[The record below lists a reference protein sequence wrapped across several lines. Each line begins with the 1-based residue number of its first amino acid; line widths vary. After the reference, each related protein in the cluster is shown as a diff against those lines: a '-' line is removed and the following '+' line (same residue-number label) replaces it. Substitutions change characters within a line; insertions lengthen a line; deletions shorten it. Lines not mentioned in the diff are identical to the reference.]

1 MTAFHTIAVPHDDI
15 LAGRLTMDVFAADLW
30 EVYRGRGPEEYRNPA
45 QFFQKTY
52 QTEGLTHLL
61 DVVHQRLQGRG
72 GDSVLQIQTPF
83 GGGKTHALIAMYHRA
98 AEWGT
103 KCVVIVGT
111 PMASG
116 DTLWGMLEEQLTGQ
130 KRSFTG
136 MVAPGREAIRELLA
150 HHQPVLIL
158 MDEVL
163 EYVTKAAGVP
173 VGESTLAAQSIAY
186 MQELTEAVT
195 TLERVSLVVTLPASL
210 IEHYDEQA
218 ERLFQQIQRVAGR
231 VEKIYT
237 PVQEHEIT
245 SVIRRRL
252 FASVDGQRAARI
264 VDDFVEYAGRE
275 NILPPGTEPSEYRK
289 RFEAAYP
296 FLPEVVDTLYERW
309 GSLPTFQRTRGVLR
323 LLALVIYALRD
334 QSSPYI
340 TLADFNLADQE
351 IRRELLKHIG
361 NEYDSVLGSDIT
373 TSDAG
378 ARRVNG
384 ELGKAYQGLRLGT
397 RAATTIFLYSFSGG
411 IERGANLGE
420 IKRNA
425 TTLENPSNAVT
436 EAVELLRERLFY
448 LQERGGRYFFTSQPN
463 LNRILL
469 TRMENITQQQ
479 LQEAERDLLKLQ
491 LFGRRLKVFIWPE
504 NTADIPDTPELKLL
518 ILPHADDGQM
528 RAMLA
533 QKAAT
538 PRIERNTLFFLAP
551 IASERAAFENLQRR
565 VLGYQALRADAT
577 LKLPKEQSDEV
588 AANLKKAQSDLVESL
603 RRAYRRLFV
612 PAREGLRE
620 IDLGIPTYGESN
632 PLNDDV
638 YQKLRMEREILESI
652 PPIII
657 KQRYLQDHD
666 WIFTEQLYLAGYRT
680 PGEPRATGRD
690 VWEAGIAEGVANG
703 LFGLG
708 ELEGEQPKCR
718 YFKQQPTVGLAG
730 NEVLIKADICLSQ
743 REAQQAQS
751 GAEMYPVGGA
761 GSSNG
766 GTHDGPA
773 NGPTPD
779 IPGLPPVPDGQSPRS
794 SVRASLR
801 LSFMVPKG
809 RVSSLMGVMNLLQSK
824 FGRMDVTLSV
834 TDGQLSE
841 QDYED
846 KVREAFRQMGV
857 EVREDS

>member
-1 MTAFHTIAVPHDDI
+1 MTAFHTIAIPHDDI
-15 LAGRLTMDVFAADLW
+15 LSGRLTMDVFAADLW
-30 EVYRGRGPEEYRNPA
+30 EVYRGRGPEEYGNPA

-52 QTEGLTHLL
+52 QTEGLSHLL
-61 DVVHQRLQGRG
+61 DVVRQRLNGRG

-98 AEWGT
+98 GEWDV
-103 KCVVIVGT
+103 KRVVIVGT
-111 PMASG
+111 PMAAS

-130 KRSFTG
+130 RRAFTG
-136 MVAPGREAIRELLA
+136 MVAPGREAIRDLLA
-150 HHQPVLIL
+150 QHQPVLIL

-173 VGESTLAAQSIAY
+173 VGDSTLAAQSIAF

-218 ERLFQQIQRVAGR
+218 ERLYQQLQRVAGR
-231 VEKIYT
+231 VEKIST

-252 FASVDGQRAARI
+252 FSSVDDQRAAL
-264 VDDFVEYAGRE
+264 VVNDFVDYAARE
-275 NILPPGTEPSEYRK
+275 TMLPPATEPSEYRK

-334 QSSPYI
+334 QSAPYI
-340 TLADFNLADQE
+340 TLADFDLANQE

-361 NEYDSVLGSDIT
+361 NEFDSVLGSDIT

-378 ARRVNG
+378 ARRVNS

-411 IERGANLGE
+411 VERGANLGE

-436 EAVELLRERLFY
+436 EAIALLRDRLFY
-448 LQERGGRYFFTSQPN
+448 LQEHGGRYFFTSQPN

-469 TRMENITQQQ
+469 TRMENISQQQ
-479 LQEAERDLLKLQ
+479 LQEAERDLLKVQ
-491 LFGRRLKVFIWPE
+491 VFGRRLKVFIWPE

-518 ILPHADDGQM
+518 IMQSADDSQM

-533 QKAAT
+533 QKGAT
-538 PRIERNTLFFLAP
+538 PRVERNTLFFLAP
-551 IASERAAFENLQRR
+551 IASEHTAFENLQRR
-565 VLGYQALRADAT
+565 VLGYQALRSDVT
-577 LKLPKEQSDEV
+577 LKLPKEQGEEV
-588 AANLKKAQSDLVESL
+588 AANLKKAQADLVENL

-612 PAREGLRE
+612 PSREGLRE
-620 IDLGIPTYGESN
+620 LDLGIPTYGESH
-632 PLNDDV
+632 PLNEDV
-638 YQKLRMEREILESI
+638 YQKLRLDREILESI
-652 PPIII
+652 PPIVI
-657 KQRYLQDHD
+657 KQRYLQDRD
-666 WIFTEQLYLAGYRT
+666 WISTEQLSHAGFRT

-690 VWEAGIAEGVANG
+690 IWEIGIAEGVRNG
-703 LFGLG
+703 VFGLG
-708 ELEGEQPKCR
+708 ELEGEQPQCR
-718 YFKQQPTVGLAG
+718 YFKQEPTVGLAG
-730 NEVLIKADICLSQ
+730 NEVLITAEVC
-743 REAQQAQS
+743 QAQLTERAQSEPYPMPGQGSS
-751 GAEMYPVGGA
+751 GGILDGQVGGFRTNPST
-761 GSSNG
+761 SS
-766 GTHDGPA
+766 
-773 NGPTPD
+773 PTF
-779 IPGLPPVPDGQSPRS
+779 DGQPKHQSERT
-794 SVRASLR
+794 SLR
-801 LSFMVPKG
+801 LRFTVPKG
-809 RVSSLMGVMNLLQSK
+809 KVASLMGVMNLLQSK
-824 FGRMDVTLSV
+824 FARMDITLSV
-834 TDGQLSE
+834 DGGQLSE

-846 KVREAFRQMGV
+846 KIKEAFRQMGV
-857 EVREDS
+857 QAEEVG